1 MAAFRP
7 GRPDGGIPA
16 MWEAIKH
23 AIDSTGRTV
32 RFIVIVVALAAVAWL
47 LTLH

>member
-1 MAAFRP
+1 
-7 GRPDGGIPA
+7 

-32 RFIVIVVALAAVAWL
+32 RFIGILAAMAIVAWL
-47 LTLH
+47 LTLR